1 MMSLCEWGSG
11 PSRSLKMGDVLTD
24 YERFREYDACTVK
37 LVIFINYL
45 SSPYSYC
52 IMYEDRLTYPVT

>member
-11 PSRSLKMGDVLTD
+11 PSRSLKIGDVLTD

-45 SSPYSYC
+45 HLPP
-52 IMYEDRLTYPVT
+52 IAIA